1 MGAVRGDAARRVCP
15 STSQPSLVFPA
26 VKQEGLRFV
35 EQELQNITVSDLH
48 GSEGQFQYNISQ

>member
-1 MGAVRGDAARRVCP
+1 MGAVRGDAARRARA

-48 GSEGQFQYNISQ
+48 GSEGHFQYNISQ